1 MNQRPGLAGGS
12 QWKVAGGSA
21 GRFGLSKAALQPFND
36 VSASGAHG
44 ALFI

>member
-21 GRFGLSKAALQPFND
+21 GRFGLSKAALQPLND

>member
-12 QWKVAGGSA
+12 QWKVAGGLA
-21 GRFGLSKAALQPFND
+21 GRFGLSKAALQPLND

>member
-12 QWKVAGGSA
+12 QWKVTGGLV
-21 GRFGLSKAALQPFND
+21 GRFGLSKAALQLLND
-36 VSASGAHG
+36 VGASGAHG